1 MAATVTFTSNLPEVL
16 DRLQSAKS
24 KALAEVGIAVQGDA
38 IDNSPVRTGALRG
51 SWTVEVDED
60 NSCVKI
66 GVPVGDLDRDYA
78 KYVEL
83 GTSKQPAQH
92 MLRNAVESN
101 KGNFRGITETVFK
114 NA

>member
-1 MAATVTFTSNLPEVL
+1 MAATVTFTSNLQEVL
-16 DRLQSAKS
+16 DRLQSAK
-24 KALAEVGIAVQGDA
+24 ARTLADIGIAVQGAA
-38 IDNSPVRTGALRG
+38 IDNSPVRTGALRS

-60 NSCVKI
+60 NSCVTI
-66 GVPVGDLDRDYA
+66 GVPERALERDYA

-101 KGNFRGITETVFK
+101 KRNFKGITESEFK

>member
-1 MAATVTFTSNLPEVL
+1 MASTVTFTSNLPEVL
-16 DRLQSAKS
+16 DLLQSAKA
-24 KALAEVGIAVQGDA
+24 KTLTEIGIAVQGDA
-38 IDNSPVRTGALRG
+38 IDNSPVRTGALRR

-60 NSCVKI
+60 NSCVTI
-66 GVPVGDLDRDYA
+66 GVPDGALDRDYA

-101 KGNFRGITETVFK
+101 RGNFKGITETEFK